1 MDHFEAFPQRSMT
14 ILRGDTKVSIRV
26 GKAFQVDL
34 RLVEESEFGAAQYFT
49 GSQAHNVHVAG
60 LQTTC

>member
-1 MDHFEAFPQRSMT
+1 MT

-34 RLVEESEFGAAQYFT
+34 RLVEESEFGAAAILYRLT
-49 GSQAHNVHVAG
+49 GS
-60 LQTTC
+60 